1 MAVGSITNLGFG
13 TNNSALNDELVN
25 KLKKA
30 DEEAQIKP
38 ITSRIEKNEIRQK
51 DLAALKTLVSNV
63 NVSAKS
69 LASETLYLK
78 RQVSSTGTAASIT
91 AASGVSIQSFDLD
104 VKQVA
109 QRDTY
114 QSSKFYSST
123 SLLGLTQ
130 NGSFDVEINGNK
142 YSIGVTKST
151 TYQDI
156 VDKINEVSGG
166 NLQARILNVG
176 GSNPYQIMLQSADT
190 GATQTIKFSN
200 DTAGVLEK
208 LGWDSNQI
216 PVTDESGNP
225 VYNSDGTQKFTS
237 NLEKNKLM
245 SAQDAIFNY
254 NGVNVTRTKNTIDD
268 LRPGVTITLK
278 EAGKSSFSIGQDTT
292 DVVKAVEEFI
302 KDYNLMVTNLGIA
315 TNYDEEKGSGSFQ
328 GRSEITSIRSTIS
341 RLVTGQNDEG
351 KALSKFGIITDKDGK
366 LMLDDKNTLSKALSS
381 NLEEVQKFF
390 MGSSKIETISY
401 IGVNKVA
408 SGQLDIKTGDLSIN
422 GKAVKFQTA
431 AGSTAAQNALAL
443 QQAINS
449 AGIEGVSASLDS
461 SGERIVLKRSDGQNI
476 EIKGDA
482 SALNQ
487 LGMSTA
493 TVNAVTTKTVGLF
506 TNLSSKL
513 EDIVGIDNRK
523 DGTLTVLAKQ
533 LKEEGESLTTD
544 KENTQKLLDEKYN
557 TMKDRFIKYNSIIA
571 NLENQFSTLKQ
582 MIEQEMN
589 SKK

>member
-200 DTAGVLEK
+200 DTAGILEK

-292 DVVKAVEEFI
+292 DVAKAVEEFI

-341 RLVTGQNDEG
+341 RLTTGQDDEG

-493 TVNAVTTKTVGLF
+493 TVNAVTTKTAGLF

>member
-190 GATQTIKFSN
+190 GAKQTIKFSN

-216 PVTDESGNP
+216 PVTDDSGNP

-245 SAQDAIFNY
+245 PAQDAIFNY

-292 DVVKAVEEFI
+292 DVAKAVEEFI

-341 RLVTGQNDEG
+341 RLTTGQDDEG

-390 MGSSKIETISY
+390 MGSSKIEPISY

-493 TVNAVTTKTVGLF
+493 TVNAVTTKTAGLF

>member
-190 GATQTIKFSN
+190 GAKQTIKFSN

-216 PVTDESGNP
+216 PVTDDSGNP

-278 EAGKSSFSIGQDTT
+278 ETGKSSFSIGQDTT
-292 DVVKAVEEFI
+292 DVAKAVEEFI

-341 RLVTGQNDEG
+341 RLTTGQDDEG

-401 IGVNKVA
+401 IGVNKVT

-431 AGSTAAQNALAL
+431 VGSTAAQNALAL

-493 TVNAVTTKTVGLF
+493 TVNAVTTKTAGLF